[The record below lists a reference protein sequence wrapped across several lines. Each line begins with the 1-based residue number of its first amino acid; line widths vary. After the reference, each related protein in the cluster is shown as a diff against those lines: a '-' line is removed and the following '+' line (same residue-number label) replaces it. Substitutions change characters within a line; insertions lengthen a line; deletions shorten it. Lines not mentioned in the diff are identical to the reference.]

1 MILSY
6 AGVGLYIAS
15 TFVEGGASFVVR
27 ALLGYVQPVI
37 RLLLVVG
44 LIKMFLSLGPP
55 IPSHNQPV
63 ANT

>member
-1 MILSY
+1 
-6 AGVGLYIAS
+6 VGLYIAS
-15 TFVEGGASFVVR
+15 TFVEGGGASFVVR

-44 LIKMFLSLGPP
+44 LIKMLLSLGPP
-55 IPSHNQPV
+55 IRSHNQPV